1 MRRRLLCRDTVFQ
14 TAPGDPDTCEVCH
27 RCYPGELMPFGFAK
41 CNFCEVRPSF
51 HHGRCCPK
59 HPEIA
64 ENLQSGAPPRERG
77 RSGMRTP
84 PRGSGPRTPPRSGV
98 PSSKS
103 EVASQERGAQDAG
116 VAEGSAV
123 STAALASM
131 SSGGAALEAQGEHLT
146 GAHLPGRARFGGA
159 PTAGPPV
166 DRVGLWDT
174 PDAQWGD
181 RLRGFGLSS
190 HGAPAA
196 SGSARAMEGPRAA
209 AHTSRTP
216 WMKRRRLVSRPAT
229 RPTAGGSGE
238 LSPRQVIGALDV
250 DVERRLRKLRKAP
263 ANVDPNDIWKQSTQ
277 RTANRRT
284 AKRGS
289 ASRRTADQRTAGEAA
304 PLDTKSAPGK
314 SGQ

>member
-1 MRRRLLCRDTVFQ
+1 MQLGVFLVAPFWFKNIGFHRPMRRRLLCRDTVFQ

-64 ENLQSGAPPRERG
+64 ENLMSGAPPRERG

-159 PTAGPPV
+159 PT
-166 DRVGLWDT
+166 
-174 PDAQWGD
+174 
-181 RLRGFGLSS
+181 
-190 HGAPAA
+190 
-196 SGSARAMEGPRAA
+196 EGPRAA

-229 RPTAGGSGE
+229 RPTARWTWMSSVDSESSGKH
-238 LSPRQVIGALDV
+238 
-250 DVERRLRKLRKAP
+250 LRM
-263 ANVDPNDIWKQSTQ
+263 
-277 RTANRRT
+277 
-284 AKRGS
+284 
-289 ASRRTADQRTAGEAA
+289 
-304 PLDTKSAPGK
+304 
-314 SGQ
+314 